1 LGKRLSSKE
10 IELYKRVDE
19 ILFYEWDPIGVS
31 SSIFDSWARDEY
43 YPYLPK
49 VFKLVMKGCSVESI
63 AAYLTDVSTK
73 NMGLSRRE
81 LHDIKIAKMLL
92 KVRESSGFQ

>member
-63 AAYLTDVSTK
+63 AAYFTRCFLPKIWVYREENFTDFK
-73 NMGLSRRE
+73 N
-81 LHDIKIAKMLL
+81 
-92 KVRESSGFQ
+92 